1 MWPHHS
7 SLCLHLHLAI
17 SLCVSVS
24 SQDLLIRTPGIGFKA
39 HPNSVCC
46 CCSVAKSCPIL
57 CNPMDCFM
65 PAPLS
70 SIISWSLLKFMSIEL
85 VMVSNHLTLCRCLL
99 LLPSIFP
106 SIRVFSSESALR
118 IIWLKY
124 WSFSFGISP
133 ANEYSEL
140 ISFRINWFDR
150 LEVQCDLPLTTSTK
164 ALFPNE
170 SYSEVPSRQEF

>member
-1 MWPHHS
+1 VG
-7 SLCLHLHLAI
+7 SLLQSLLHLHMAI

-24 SQDLLIRTPGIGFKA
+24 SQDLLIRTPVIGFKA

-46 CCSVAKSCPIL
+46 CSVAKSCPIL
-57 CNPMDCFM
+57 VTPWTASCQLLCP
-65 PAPLS
+65 PLS
-70 SIISWSLLKFMSIEL
+70 PGVCSNLYPLSQGCYLTISPSAIAFSFCLQSFPASGSFPMSQL
-85 VMVSNHLTLCRCLL
+85 
-99 LLPSIFP
+99 FY
-106 SIRVFSSESALR
+106 

-140 ISFRINWFDR
+140 ISLRIDWFDL
-150 LEVQCDLPLTTSTK
+150 LEVQCDLPLTISTK

-170 SYSEVPSRQEF
+170 VIF

>member
-1 MWPHHS
+1 MG
-7 SLCLHLHLAI
+7 SLLQSLLHLHLAI

-24 SQDLLIRTPGIGFKA
+24 SQDLLIRTPVIGFKA

-70 SIISWSLLKFMSIEL
+70 SIISWSLLKFISTESGML
-85 VMVSNHLTLCRCLL
+85 SNHLALCHCLL

-106 SIRVFSSESALR
+106 ASGSFPMSQLFY

-140 ISFRINWFDR
+140 ISFRIDWFDL
-150 LEVQCDLPLTTSTK
+150 LEVQCDLPLTISTK

-170 SYSEVPSRQEF
+170 VIF